1 MATGRNLGYTEEEKN
16 KIFDKI
22 IEDICNG
29 LPVRQILKGDD
40 MPSFHHLLKWIEARP
55 EWGERYAR
63 AKQESADFDAD
74 NVNYIAE
81 LCLRGK
87 VDPANARVA
96 IDAYKWSAGKKKPK
110 KYGDKLDVTS
120 DGEALKSPTYI
131 LNVIETPEI
140 ANDDKQLEQA

>member
-1 MATGRNLGYTEEEKN
+1 MQYTEEQKKEMFN
-16 KIFDKI
+16 KI
-22 IEDICNG
+22 IESICNG
-29 LPVRQILKGDD
+29 VSVRQILKKDG
-40 MPSFHHLLKWIEARP
+40 MPSFCTLLDWMEKDEELAKQ
-55 EWGERYAR
+55 YAR

-110 KYGDKLDVTS
+110 KYGDNIQLNANVNS
-120 DGEALKSPTYI
+120 SQMSQEEFLENLKRFK
-131 LNVIETPEI
+131 E
-140 ANDDKQLEQA
+140 

>member
-29 LPVRQILKGDD
+29 LPVRQILKGDG

-110 KYGDKLDVTS
+110 KYGDKLDLTS

-140 ANDDKQLEQA
+140 ANDDKKLEQA

>member
-1 MATGRNLGYTEEEKN
+1 MKYTEAKKKEMFNE
-16 KIFDKI
+16 I
-22 IEDICNG
+22 IESICNG
-29 LPVRQILKGDD
+29 VPVRQILKKDG
-40 MPSFHHLLKWIEARP
+40 MPCFCTLLDWMEKDEELAKQ
-55 EWGERYAR
+55 YTR

-110 KYGDKLDVTS
+110 KYGDNIQLNANVNS
-120 DGEALKSPTYI
+120 SQMSQQEFLENLKRFK
-131 LNVIETPEI
+131 E
-140 ANDDKQLEQA
+140 

>member
-1 MATGRNLGYTEEEKN
+1 MATGHNRGYTEEEKN
-16 KIFDKI
+16 EIFDKI

-110 KYGDKLDVTS
+110 KYGDNIQLNANVNS
-120 DGEALKSPTYI
+120 SQMSQEEFLENLKRFK
-131 LNVIETPEI
+131 E
-140 ANDDKQLEQA
+140 

>member
-1 MATGRNLGYTEEEKN
+1 
-16 KIFDKI
+16 
-22 IEDICNG
+22 
-29 LPVRQILKGDD
+29 

-74 NVNYIAE
+74 NVNFIAE

-110 KYGDKLDVTS
+110 KYGDKLDLTS
-120 DGEALKSPTYI
+120 DGEAINTPTYI

-140 ANDDKQLEQA
+140 ANDDKKIEQT

>member
-1 MATGRNLGYTEEEKN
+1 MAKERNLGYTEEEKN

-29 LPVRQILKGDD
+29 LPVRQILKADD

-87 VDPANARVA
+87 VDPANARDA

-110 KYGDKLDVTS
+110 KYGDKLDLTS

-131 LNVIETPEI
+131 INVIETPEI
-140 ANDDKQLEQA
+140 ANDDKHLEQA